1 MVFEG
6 RVKVNGNVIRRIV
19 LIDPE
24 YDIVE
29 VDGKIV
35 TAEEKKVY
43 IMLNKP
49 VGVITSANDQFGR
62 KTVLDLIDIE
72 ERVFPIGR
80 LDYDTSGLLLL
91 TNDGEIA
98 NKVMHPS
105 NEIEKVYIAEVEGVP
120 TIDEMNR
127 FMNGLKIEDYITA
140 PAKIKVLKN
149 MGNRSVVEITIYEG
163 RNRQVRKM
171 CESIGHK
178 VRKLNRIRIGK
189 ISLGKLNQGQ
199 WRYLTAEEIDYLK
212 SL

>member
-105 NEIEKVYIAEVEGVP
+105 NKIEKVYIAEVEGVP

-149 MGNRSVVEITIYEG
+149 MGSRSVVEITIYEG

-189 ISLGKLNQGQ
+189 ISLGKLNQGH

>member
-19 LIDPE
+19 LVDPE

-49 VGVITSANDQFGR
+49 VGIITSANDQFGR

-105 NEIEKVYIAEVEGVP
+105 NKIEKVYMAEVEGVP

-127 FMNGLKIEDYITA
+127 FMNGLKIEDYITS
-140 PAKIKVLKN
+140 PAEIKVLKN
-149 MGNRSVVEITIYEG
+149 IGNRSVVEITIYEG

-189 ISLGKLNQGQ
+189 ISLGKLTQGH

>member
-49 VGVITSANDQFGR
+49 LGVITSANDQFSR

-140 PAKIKVLKN
+140 PARIKVLKN
-149 MGNRSVVEITIYEG
+149 MGSRSVVKITIYEG

-171 CESIGHK
+171 CEYIGHK
-178 VRKLNRIRIGK
+178 VRELNRIRIGK

-212 SL
+212 SV